1 MARVRV
7 VSENAARFRRRSLA
21 ASKTDTMLSKASKG
35 VIRRWLPLAISVL
48 TLAAVLSFADLQAFR
63 GLASRAQWDRL
74 PVIAFLVVAIVVAFG
89 LRWRSLMIEALTMP
103 RSIVVVALGLGGNQV
118 LPLRSGDA
126 LRVVLSSRGPGAPS
140 LHSGVSAIA
149 VEKVFDLIAVAA
161 FGIASTA
168 TVIATDEG
176 QINVVAIALVILGI
190 AIAAL
195 LAARSGLMIKVFRYS
210 ARALHL
216 PPRLYGHLVRP
227 LHHLRQSTSP
237 GRVAILL
244 IQTAFIWLVL
254 YVFAYLA
261 IAQLVG
267 MDLSVTDAMVLL
279 FAGALGVAIPA
290 APSGI
295 GTFHAAIV
303 SAFVLLGK
311 PASEGLV
318 LAIAIHGV
326 FFIGLCAIG
335 AAALAFT
342 ARRPGPL
349 RMRGERM

>member
-1 MARVRV
+1 M
-7 VSENAARFRRRSLA
+7 VSENAAWLCRRSVA
-21 ASKTDTMLSKASKG
+21 ASKTYTVLSKASKV

-48 TLAAVLSFADLQAFR
+48 ALVAVFYFADLQAFR

-74 PVIAFLVVAIVVAFG
+74 PVIAFLVVAIVVAFA
-89 LRWRSLMIEALTMP
+89 LRWRTLMIEALTMP
-103 RSIVVVALGLGGNQV
+103 RSLVVAALGLGANQV

-161 FGIASTA
+161 FGLASTA
-168 TVIATDEG
+168 TVIATGDS
-176 QINVVAIALVILGI
+176 QINVVAIALVIL
-190 AIAAL
+190 AVAVAAL
-195 LAARSGLMIKVFRYS
+195 LTARSGLMIKVFRYS
-210 ARALHL
+210 ARAFHL
-216 PPRLYGHLVRP
+216 PPRLYRHLVRP
-227 LHHLRQSTSP
+227 LRHLHQLTGP

-244 IQTAFIWLVL
+244 VQTAFIWLVL
-254 YVFAYLA
+254 YVLAYLA

-267 MDLSVTDAMVLL
+267 MNLSVPDAMVLL

-318 LAIAIHGV
+318 LAVAIHGV

-342 ARRPGPL
+342 SRGPGPL